1 MFLNNMSVYTIPYMR
16 MIFLVI
22 SLTVSKVITLITYTL
37 FTKHQDIQTVNDSAS
52 NSKSLFVSIRLNPL
66 TQIDDFDGSQ
76 HQSTTLPIND
86 DEELIKS
93 DIPSIVASNFCE
105 NDTIEL
111 RLDQDA
117 EYENENTN

>member
-1 MFLNNMSVYTIPYMR
+1 MSVYTIPYMR